1 MHRRQE
7 LHEQYALLYFE
18 ICGLV
23 TPDGDLRSFDLS
35 HLLEI
40 MNAIGFLRNGA
51 EELGEL

>member
-1 MHRRQE
+1 MNRRQE

-23 TPDGDLRSFDLS
+23 TPDGDMPNMDLS

-40 MNAIGFLRNGA
+40 MNAIAFLREGA